1 MRGINQ
7 AKRKC
12 VYHEGGLSHL
22 LFRKSMINKLFFS
35 CSTRS
40 WKNSGKGGL
49 FPSFCAASS
58 CVVLGDRSIH
68 HPFSFS
74 NSFFHCSEIG
84 PRKDGLFGSSKMHC
98 TQVSVCEIVMLCHV
112 YTSFFLSDTSKR
124 IPCESQS
131 HLTIGQ
137 MAFPRQMS
145 RAKNERRE
153 KEKKGNVI
161 RRSGG
166 GQDRWIWRLK
176 KVHLSSTL
184 WNRRKIICHRERE
197 V

>member
-22 LFRKSMINKLFFS
+22 LFRKSMINKLLF
-35 CSTRS
+35 RVQHVLE
-40 WKNSGKGGL
+40 KIAERGGL

-137 MAFPRQMS
+137 MAFLRQMS
-145 RAKNERRE
+145 RAKNERE
-153 KEKKGNVI
+153 KEKKRKCNTKK
-161 RRSGG
+161 RR
-166 GQDRWIWRLK
+166 RPR
-176 KVHLSSTL
+176 
-184 WNRRKIICHRERE
+184 
-197 V
+197 

>member
-22 LFRKSMINKLFFS
+22 LFRKSMINKLLF
-35 CSTRS
+35 RVQHVLE
-40 WKNSGKGGL
+40 KIAERGGL

-137 MAFPRQMS
+137 MAFLRQMS
-145 RAKNERRE
+145 RAKNERE
-153 KEKKGNVI
+153 KEKK
-161 RRSGG
+161 
-166 GQDRWIWRLK
+166 
-176 KVHLSSTL
+176 
-184 WNRRKIICHRERE
+184 EM
-197 V
+197 

>member
-1 MRGINQ
+1 M
-7 AKRKC
+7 
-12 VYHEGGLSHL
+12 
-22 LFRKSMINKLFFS
+22 
-35 CSTRS
+35 
-40 WKNSGKGGL
+40 
-49 FPSFCAASS
+49 
-58 CVVLGDRSIH
+58 LGDRSIH

-137 MAFPRQMS
+137 MAFLRQMS

-184 WNRRKIICHRERE
+184 WNRRKIICHRERYSGRNYLHQHHHAARGRRRGQ
-197 V
+197 VYTMLVHCVGVTSWRVACI

>member
-1 MRGINQ
+1 M
-7 AKRKC
+7 
-12 VYHEGGLSHL
+12 
-22 LFRKSMINKLFFS
+22 
-35 CSTRS
+35 
-40 WKNSGKGGL
+40 
-49 FPSFCAASS
+49 
-58 CVVLGDRSIH
+58 LGDRSIH

-137 MAFPRQMS
+137 MAFLRQMS
-145 RAKNERRE
+145 RAKNERE

-184 WNRRKIICHRERE
+184 WNRRKIICHRERGIVAE
-197 V
+197 TTYTNIIMLQGEGGGVRYTQCWCIVLELPVGALLVYRAGRL

>member
-22 LFRKSMINKLFFS
+22 LFRKSMINKLLF
-35 CSTRS
+35 RVQHVL
-40 WKNSGKGGL
+40 KKIAERGGL

-137 MAFPRQMS
+137 MAFLRQMS
-145 RAKNERRE
+145 RAKNERE
-153 KEKKGNVI
+153 KEKK
-161 RRSGG
+161 
-166 GQDRWIWRLK
+166 
-176 KVHLSSTL
+176 
-184 WNRRKIICHRERE
+184 EM
-197 V
+197 